1 MPPIVDRKLLFCR
14 GKYLA
19 RNRGGCKF
27 FSDFDIKAVLKRRKA
42 RRDMDSA
49 VSWRL
54 SGEKLPEKKRTL
66 PDDLRSYTALLAPI
80 RGVQGRV
87 IEGFGHGF
95 MGLNMYSLHKLHTYR
110 MIGKGRGRN
119 AG

>member
-1 MPPIVDRKLLFCR
+1 MCRQLLIGNCFFVE
-14 GKYLA
+14 KYLA

-54 SGEKLPEKKRTL
+54 SGGKLPEKKRTL
-66 PDDLRSYTALLAPI
+66 PDDLRLSI
-80 RGVQGRV
+80 
-87 IEGFGHGF
+87 
-95 MGLNMYSLHKLHTYR
+95 
-110 MIGKGRGRN
+110 
-119 AG
+119 